1 VACGCVVKEL
11 KHGIMFVRMLLGNEF
26 IVTIKILYIHLFI
39 WK

>member
-1 VACGCVVKEL
+1 VACGCVLKEL
-11 KHGIMFVRMLLGNEF
+11 KHRIMIVRMLLGNEF